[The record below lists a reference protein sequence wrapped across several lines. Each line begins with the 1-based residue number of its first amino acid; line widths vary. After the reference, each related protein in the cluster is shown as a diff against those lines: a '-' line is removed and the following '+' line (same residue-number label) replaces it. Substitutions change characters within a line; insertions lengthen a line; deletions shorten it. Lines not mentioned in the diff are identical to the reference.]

1 MNAAKHDTAGTAG
14 TAGTAE
20 TAGTPSIASPGVV
33 LPTISA
39 LEATTHTIAQVQAP
53 CGAIPWETSGDSA
66 GKVDAWDHTECAMAL
81 VVTGRDAE
89 AEAAYAW
96 LAQTQ
101 RADGTWPIEWRLHGG
116 EPVVVDAGADANQCA
131 YLAVGVL
138 HHWSIRQDL
147 PFVQCLWP
155 TIDSA
160 LDAVVAL
167 QLPTGGIAWG
177 RGSGG
182 TFDEALLSSS
192 SSIAHA
198 LRCGLGLAAV
208 LGKQRPAWRRAL
220 DRLAAALRRHCAWEA
235 QQAGRFTASTDGDAP
250 TVLFADRR
258 RFSMDWYY
266 PVLGGALSGLEALER
281 IDAGWESFVV
291 PGLGIRCI
299 EGNPWVTGA
308 ETCELALALQSCGRR
323 SEAALLISDMQHLR
337 DEDGAYHTGLVY
349 TDGQR
354 WPIERSSWTG
364 AAVVLAV
371 DALTG
376 LTPGGEV
383 FRLGTESD
391 F

>member
-1 MNAAKHDTAGTAG
+1 MDAATHGP
-14 TAGTAE
+14 
-20 TAGTPSIASPGVV
+20 AGTPPDLASPNVV
-33 LPTISA
+33 LPTVSA
-39 LEATTHTIAQVQAP
+39 LEATAHTIVQVQAP
-53 CGAIPWETSGDSA
+53 CGAIPWETRGESA

-81 VVTGRDAE
+81 AATGHVAE

-101 RADGTWPIEWRLHGG
+101 RPDGTWPIEWRLRCGD
-116 EPVVVDAGADANQCA
+116 PVVVDAGADANQCA

-147 PFVQCLWP
+147 PFVQSLWP
-155 TIDSA
+155 TVDAA

-167 QLPTGGIAWG
+167 QLSTGGIAWG

-182 TFDEALLSSS
+182 TADEALLTSS

-208 LGKQRPAWRRAL
+208 LGEQRPAWRLAL

-235 QQAGRFTASTDGDAP
+235 QQAGRFAAADDETPA
-250 TVLFADRR
+250 VLFADRR

-266 PVLGGALSGLEALER
+266 PVLGGALRGPQALER
-281 IDAGWESFVV
+281 IDAGWGSFVV

-308 ETCELALALQSCGRR
+308 ETCELALALQSCGRK
-323 SEAALLISDMQHLR
+323 SEAAQLVSDMQHLR
-337 DEDGAYHTGLVY
+337 DEDGSYHTGMVY

-354 WPIERSSWTG
+354 WPVERSSWTG

-376 LTPGGEV
+376 LTPGGGV
-383 FRLGTESD
+383 FRLGIDDSD